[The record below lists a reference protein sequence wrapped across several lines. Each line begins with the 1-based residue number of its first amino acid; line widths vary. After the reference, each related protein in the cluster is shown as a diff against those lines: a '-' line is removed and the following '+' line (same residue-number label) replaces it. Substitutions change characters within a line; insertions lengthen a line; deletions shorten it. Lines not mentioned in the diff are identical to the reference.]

1 MGSKK
6 GVFWGGPL
14 DGGTDRVVFFGVKK
28 RHFRPLRWAAV
39 RPELHWCCWAALHY
53 CFTAG
58 DGEVGVKK
66 EGGKKK
72 AVFGVRKG
80 PRNGDFC

>member
-1 MGSKK
+1 M
-6 GVFWGGPL
+6 
-14 DGGTDRVVFFGVKK
+14 KK
-28 RHFRPLRWAAV
+28 RLFRPLRWAAV

-66 EGGKKK
+66 EGEKKRPFLGPEMVPRMVIFVNG
-72 AVFGVRKG
+72 VFLG
-80 PRNGDFC
+80 